1 MNIFKKLFGPE
12 TKTIHVNV
20 VVKKED
26 IKGDF
31 VAIVISPDLMEVQ
44 CTDVAMVT
52 RLEQTIDKDGW
63 KRSEYVNYNPCRRGK
78 KQLG

>member
-1 MNIFKKLFGPE
+1 MNIFKKLFARG
-12 TKTIHVNV
+12 TKTLHVNV

-44 CTDVAMVT
+44 CSEFAQVT
-52 RLEQTIDKDGW
+52 RLEQTIDKDG
-63 KRSEYVNYNPCRRGK
+63 
-78 KQLG
+78 